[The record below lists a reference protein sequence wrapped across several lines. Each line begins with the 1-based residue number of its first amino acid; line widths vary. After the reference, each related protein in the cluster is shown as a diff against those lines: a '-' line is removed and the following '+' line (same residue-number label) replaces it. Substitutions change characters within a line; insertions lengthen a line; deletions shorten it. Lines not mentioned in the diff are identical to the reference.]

1 MELGPLLASERFRF
15 AAPPAISFGPGALR
29 LVATAVPP
37 HCKRVVVLHGPR
49 WFGRSEWA
57 AQMTGL
63 LEQQTPVLLPIAA
76 GEPTTESVQ
85 RVLTAVRAAQ
95 ADCLVGV
102 GGGSVLDTAKAV
114 AGMFH
119 GRHRVEE
126 YLEAPEGARE
136 PMPLPPEA
144 LPWIAVP
151 TTGGTGAEATRN
163 AVVKLERQ
171 GVKRSVRAE
180 RLLARAVLV
189 DPILAHGVGRRTT
202 AMTGLDALT
211 QLVESYV
218 SRKRTRLAQSV
229 AAGALAPL
237 ITALRRLAVDLQD
250 AEARAGAAYGAL
262 ASGLALANS
271 GLGAAHGFAAGLGG
285 MYDIPHGHICAAF
298 IAPVC
303 EANAAVVGPLL
314 GELLASAGLYRGR
327 DPVGWLSALVAELGV
342 ALELEPD
349 LAAYGVSRTMLDA
362 IVDRSQG
369 SSMAANPVALSTAQQ
384 RALVARVVL
393 GR

>member
-1 MELGPLLASERFRF
+1 MESGSLLASARFRF

-29 LVATAVPP
+29 LVATALPA
-37 HCKRVVVLHGPR
+37 HCRRAVVLHGPS

-57 AQMTGL
+57 ARVTRL
-63 LEQQTPVLLPIAA
+63 LERQTPVLLPVAA
-76 GEPTTESVQ
+76 GEPTTDSVQ
-85 RVLTAVRAAQ
+85 RVLTAVRTAQ

-114 AGMFH
+114 AGMFY
-119 GRHRVEE
+119 GRHTVHD
-126 YLEAPEGARE
+126 YLEAPEGAHE
-136 PMPLPPEA
+136 PLPLPPRA
-144 LPWIAVP
+144 LPWIALP
-151 TTGGTGAEATRN
+151 TTGGTGAEATQN
-163 AVVKLERQ
+163 AVLKLERQ

-180 RLLARAVLV
+180 RLLARAAIV
-189 DPILAHGVGRRTT
+189 DPTLAHGVDRRTT

-237 ITALRRLAVDLQD
+237 IEALRRLAVDLQD

-271 GLGAAHGFAAGLGG
+271 GLGAAHGFASGLGG

-298 IAPVC
+298 IGPVC

-314 GELLASAGLYRGR
+314 GELLASAGLYRGS
-327 DPVGWLSALVAELGV
+327 DPVAWLSAVIADLGA
-342 ALELEPD
+342 ALGLEPD
-349 LAAYGVSRTMLDA
+349 LSAYGVSRTMLDA

-369 SSMAANPVALSTAQQ
+369 SSMAGNPVALSTAQQ